1 MTTVTDSLPLPPGSA
16 GLPLIGETLAFGS
29 NGFRFVEERIQRYG
43 SVFRTHLLGEPT
55 VIFAGLQANEAW
67 TDPELIERDRSMPSH
82 VEALFGGKSL
92 PLLDGRTHLAR
103 KTQVL
108 AAFDR
113 TAVERY
119 LPAIQRRVA
128 SAFERWA
135 RQPEVALAGE
145 LKALALESI
154 CSDVCSIE
162 PGPVLTQLRNDYE
175 ICVKGFG
182 GLPLNL
188 PGLPLRRAL
197 EAKDRI
203 LTTLARAVAEHRG
216 GTFHDGLSR
225 ILATAG
231 PGGERLADE
240 AAALELHHV
249 VVAGFIIFAEF
260 IELVLQLVAHPELS
274 DRLAAELRGVP
285 EQLTFSTLARAPLL
299 LATVMEAKRTTRIIP
314 AVFGRARREFE
325 FRGYRI
331 PKGWRVMWGVRASHL
346 DPELYPEPLHFNP
359 ERFLPPR
366 NEHQRAPNAYAPQ
379 GPGPALGHK
388 CPGIDYSTI
397 AMALF
402 TGTLVR
408 DYRVELPA
416 QDLTLDFSTTPPVPL
431 GGLRARVVAR
441 ADTARAGGSAGRV
454 EEVA

>member
-1 MTTVTDSLPLPPGSA
+1 MTTAADSLPLPPGST

-43 SVFRTHLLGEPT
+43 PVFRTQLLGEPA
-55 VIFAGLQANEAW
+55 VIFAGLQANDAW
-67 TDPELIERDRSMPSH
+67 TDPELIERERSMPSH
-82 VEALFGGKSL
+82 VEGLFGGRSL
-92 PLLDGRTHLAR
+92 PLLDGAVHRAR

-113 TAVERY
+113 AAVERY
-119 LPAIQRRVA
+119 LPAIQRRIA
-128 SAFERWA
+128 SAFQRWA
-135 RQPEVALAGE
+135 GQPEVALAGE

-154 CSDVCSIE
+154 CGDVCSIQ

-203 LTTLARAVAEHRG
+203 LTTLGGAVAEHRRG
-216 GTFHDGLSR
+216 NFSDGLSR
-225 ILATAG
+225 MLAAQG
-231 PGGERLADE
+231 PGGELLSDE

-260 IELVLQLVAHPELS
+260 IELVLQLVAHPELG
-274 DRLAAELRGVP
+274 DRLAGELQGASDA
-285 EQLTFSTLARAPLL
+285 LNFSALARAPLL
-299 LATVMEAKRTTRIIP
+299 MGTVLEAKRTTRIIP
-314 AVFGRARREFE
+314 AIFGRARREFE

-331 PKGWRVMWGVRASHL
+331 PKGWRVMWGLRASHL
-346 DPELYPEPLHFNP
+346 DPALYPEPLRFDP
-359 ERFLPPR
+359 ERYLPPR
-366 NEHQRAPNAYAPQ
+366 NEHRRAPNAYAPQ

-402 TGTLVR
+402 TAELVR
-408 DYRVELPA
+408 AYRVELPA
-416 QDLTLDFSTTPPVPL
+416 QDLELDFGTTPPVPRS
-431 GGLRARVVAR
+431 GLRARVMARMLPAAKAAAMVAR
-441 ADTARAGGSAGRV
+441 
-454 EEVA
+454 